1 MTRVWQESLTHT
13 THIQITFLLRVIQT
27 GNPNGP
33 QRAKRALG
41 SSQGLA
47 YTSRAALAAPPDAH
61 GTIDTCTAAKSG
73 TRDPQNSKGSCGLT
87 WTLRNTRC
95 ATRGTQYTYHERRE
109 RRRRSSHQRRPRP
122 AECRRGGRHGRRRC
136 SLRHPTAEA
145 PATHRGSARA
155 RTQHKHL
162 LRALHRADAA
172 RSGEERAHQRG
183 EEVWRERVGRLH
195 VHVAQRDLTCATTAQ
210 ARVRY
215 VRVRQS
221 VTSQRHRRRAI
232 ARVMLWSLA

>member
-95 ATRGTQYTYHERRE
+95 ATRGTQYCTHITSGARDAGAAHISGVHAQPNAAAAAGTGVGGAACGTRPQRHLRPTAARRVHAHNTSTSFALCIALT
-109 RRRRSSHQRRPRP
+109 RPVVAKSVPISVGRRSGANGSVGSTSTWLSATLPARRQRKHASDMCACVRVSPV
-122 AECRRGGRHGRRRC
+122 RG
-136 SLRHPTAEA
+136 T
-145 PATHRGSARA
+145 
-155 RTQHKHL
+155 
-162 LRALHRADAA
+162 DAA
-172 RSGEERAHQRG
+172 QLRG
-183 EEVWRERVGRLH
+183 
-195 VHVAQRDLTCATTAQ
+195 
-210 ARVRY
+210 
-215 VRVRQS
+215 
-221 VTSQRHRRRAI
+221 
-232 ARVMLWSLA
+232 